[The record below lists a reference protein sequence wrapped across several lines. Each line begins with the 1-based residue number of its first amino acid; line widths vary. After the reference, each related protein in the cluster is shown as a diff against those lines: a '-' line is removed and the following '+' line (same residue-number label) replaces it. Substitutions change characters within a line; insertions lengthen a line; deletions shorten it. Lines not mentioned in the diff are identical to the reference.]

1 MEILIIVILLIALFS
16 FWVVSTRRRLTVMNE
31 NVESAI
37 NQIGVQLSSRYD
49 MLAAALNQAK
59 DYDVRTACN
68 LIAKVN
74 FHRCV
79 ITSVSTTGEVM
90 EQEKMIQSVLEEQ
103 EKMVRQHPEINENKD
118 YSKFM
123 EAVDSYGRML
133 QTSTLIYNDSVT
145 KFNRA
150 VCMIPAKLI
159 AGIMGFQQC
168 SYLENIRCK

>member
-1 MEILIIVILLIALFS
+1 MEIPIIVILLILLLS
-16 FWVVSTRRRLTVMNE
+16 IWVISTQRRLTVMSE
-31 NVESAI
+31 NVESAM

-49 MLAAALNQAK
+49 MLVATLNQAA
-59 DYDVRTACN
+59 DYDAHMACN

-79 ITSVSTTGEVM
+79 ITSGSTTGEIM
-90 EQEKMIQSVLEEQ
+90 EQEKMIQSVLDEM
-103 EKMVRQHPEINENKD
+103 EKLVRQHPDIKEND
-118 YSKFM
+118 NYRKFI

-150 VCMIPAKLI
+150 VCMMPTKLI

-168 SYLENIRCK
+168 SYLENIR

>member
-79 ITSVSTTGEVM
+79 ITSVSTTGEV
-90 EQEKMIQSVLEEQ
+90 LEEL

>member
-1 MEILIIVILLIALFS
+1 MMSI
-16 FWVVSTRRRLTVMNE
+16 
-31 NVESAI
+31 
-37 NQIGVQLSSRYD
+37 
-49 MLAAALNQAK
+49 
-59 DYDVRTACN
+59 TACN

-90 EQEKMIQSVLEEQ
+90 EQEKMIQSVLEEL

-133 QTSTLIYNDSVT
+133 QTSNSSSIMILLPNSTELSV
-145 KFNRA
+145 
-150 VCMIPAKLI
+150 
-159 AGIMGFQQC
+159 
-168 SYLENIRCK
+168 

>member
-1 MEILIIVILLIALFS
+1 MEILIIVILLIALFP

-59 DYDVRTACN
+59 DYDVRT
-68 LIAKVN
+68 
-74 FHRCV
+74 
-79 ITSVSTTGEVM
+79 TTGEVM
-90 EQEKMIQSVLEEQ
+90 EQEKMIQSVLEEL

-150 VCMIPAKLI
+150 VCMMPAKLI

>member
-1 MEILIIVILLIALFS
+1 MS
-16 FWVVSTRRRLTVMNE
+16 E
-31 NVESAI
+31 NVESAM

-49 MLAAALNQAK
+49 MLVATLNQAA
-59 DYDVRTACN
+59 DYDAHMACN

-79 ITSVSTTGEVM
+79 ITSGSTTGEIM
-90 EQEKMIQSVLEEQ
+90 EQEKMIQSVLDEM
-103 EKMVRQHPEINENKD
+103 EKLVRQHPDIKEND
-118 YSKFM
+118 NYRKFM

-150 VCMIPAKLI
+150 VCMMPTKLI

-168 SYLENIRCK
+168 SYLENIR

>member
-1 MEILIIVILLIALFS
+1 MGVLIIVILLIVLF
-16 FWVVSTRRRLTVMNE
+16 FLWVISTRRRLTVMNE

-49 MLAAALNQAK
+49 MLVATLNQAK
-59 DYDVRTACN
+59 DYDDHMACN

-79 ITSVSTTGEVM
+79 ITSASTTGEVV
-90 EQEKMIQSVLEEQ
+90 EQEKMIQSALEEMD
-103 EKMVRQHPEINENKD
+103 ELVRKHPEIKENENYRKL
-118 YSKFM
+118 K

-150 VCMIPAKLI
+150 VCMMPAKLI

>member
-59 DYDVRTACN
+59 DYDVCTACN

-90 EQEKMIQSVLEEQ
+90 EQERLKMRSRGYPL
-103 EKMVRQHPEINENKD
+103 P
-118 YSKFM
+118 
-123 EAVDSYGRML
+123 
-133 QTSTLIYNDSVT
+133 
-145 KFNRA
+145 
-150 VCMIPAKLI
+150 
-159 AGIMGFQQC
+159 
-168 SYLENIRCK
+168 

>member
-1 MEILIIVILLIALFS
+1 MEILIIVILLIALFP

-79 ITSVSTTGEVM
+79 ITSVSDTCKTDCG
-90 EQEKMIQSVLEEQ
+90 
-103 EKMVRQHPEINENKD
+103 HH
-118 YSKFM
+118 
-123 EAVDSYGRML
+123 G
-133 QTSTLIYNDSVT
+133 
-145 KFNRA
+145 
-150 VCMIPAKLI
+150 IPTVQLSGKYQ
-159 AGIMGFQQC
+159 M
-168 SYLENIRCK
+168 